1 MTKYIFPQNANALKS
16 VINCKR
22 AQNIVVP
29 YALIIQ
35 HILTAKPNV
44 STLGLILLTIVYEM
58 AIAKK
63 LVTKDASSICQ
74 VTIRMQLIPNTLKV
88 VRFEKES
95 INA

>member
-1 MTKYIFPQNANALKS
+1 MIALKS

-44 STLGLILLTIVYEM
+44 SALGLILLTTVYEI
-58 AIAKK
+58 AIAKIS
-63 LVTKDASSICQ
+63 VTKDVSSICQ
-74 VTIRMQLIPNTLKV
+74 VTIRMQLIPTTLKV
-88 VRFEKES
+88 MLFKRDEKKS
-95 INA
+95 

>member
-1 MTKYIFPQNANALKS
+1 MIALKS

-44 STLGLILLTIVYEM
+44 STLGLILLTTVYEI
-58 AIAKK
+58 AIAKII
-63 LVTKDASSICQ
+63 VTKDVSSFCQ
-74 VTIRMQLIPNTLKV
+74 VTIRMQLIPTTLKV
-88 VRFEKES
+88 MLFKRE
-95 INA
+95 